1 MDMRTPLGRVRG
13 LGSAKE
19 GTETFIRQR
28 ITAAANV
35 PLTIFFVIF
44 LIKYNGAPFSE
55 VVAALSHP
63 LVAII
68 MGLFVVSGLIH
79 MRIGMQEIIVDYI
92 HGEGAKI
99 AVLVLNTFFVFVIGA
114 ISLFAIL
121 KIGFAG

>member
-68 MGLFVVSGLIH
+68 MGSRSDWPTMKH
-79 MRIGMQEIIVDYI
+79 AADT
-92 HGEGAKI
+92 HK
-99 AVLVLNTFFVFVIGA
+99 VLTHHALRT
-114 ISLFAIL
+114 
-121 KIGFAG
+121 